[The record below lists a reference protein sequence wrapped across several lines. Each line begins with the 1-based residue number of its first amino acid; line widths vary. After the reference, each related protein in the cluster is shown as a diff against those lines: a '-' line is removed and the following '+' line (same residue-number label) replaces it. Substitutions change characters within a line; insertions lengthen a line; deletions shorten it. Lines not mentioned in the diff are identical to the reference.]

1 MRNNLA
7 DCTCGHT
14 RRGHYGGSGKLADAG
29 TCKTAHCAC
38 RQYRA
43 KAMAVAEPDDAR
55 YEQSQQH

>member
-38 RQYRA
+38 RVYRA
-43 KAMAVAEPDDAR
+43 QAAAAVEPDVR
-55 YEQSQQH
+55 FEQSSQH